1 MTFFQIILS
10 SFLLI
15 LTKRAHM
22 VCTLNH
28 VALAFQGYGNKH
40 NSESSNSLE
49 WSIII
54 TTIYYYHHYILL
66 SLLLKLILKT
76 SHQYKHLKSLK
87 NTWSI
92 YYKLKYEI
100 FFLKSEK
107 EGFFHVINNLA
118 WAISETSFPYHN
130 RKVSWTDA
138 HKKNLANIASQ
149 GSFSFCCNLLKLMD
163 RKSRF
168 QKTKFGE
175 DCFWPFNCQ
184 PHRRVKHNQ
193 TICRLMPMCF
203 WPFWVCLTILW
214 GWHKLLHFMSLLFLY
229 HLKNENQR
237 FSHVFWG
244 I

>member
-1 MTFFQIILS
+1 MVYYYHHYILLSPLHITII
-10 SFLLI
+10 
-15 LTKRAHM
+15 
-22 VCTLNH
+22 
-28 VALAFQGYGNKH
+28 
-40 NSESSNSLE
+40 
-49 WSIII
+49 
-54 TTIYYYHHYILL
+54 TIYYYHHYILL
-66 SLLLKLILKT
+66 LLLLLKLILKT

-100 FFLKSEK
+100 NIFLKK
-107 EGFFHVINNLA
+107 WKKGFFHVINNLA

-175 DCFWPFNCQ
+175 DCFWPFNFQ
-184 PHRRVKHNQ
+184 PHRRVKHTQ

-203 WPFWVCLTILW
+203 DHFECVWPFCEVGTNYSVSCHYSFYIT
-214 GWHKLLHFMSLLFLY
+214 
-229 HLKNENQR
+229 
-237 FSHVFWG
+237 
-244 I
+244 

>member
-118 WAISETSFPYHN
+118 WAISETSFPYN

-138 HKKNLANIASQ
+138 HKKTGKYSIA
-149 GSFSFCCNLLKLMD
+149 G
-163 RKSRF
+163 
-168 QKTKFGE
+168 KF
-175 DCFWPFNCQ
+175 
-184 PHRRVKHNQ
+184 
-193 TICRLMPMCF
+193 
-203 WPFWVCLTILW
+203 
-214 GWHKLLHFMSLLFLY
+214 
-229 HLKNENQR
+229 
-237 FSHVFWG
+237 
-244 I
+244 